1 MKRFATIVF
10 LCFCAVGLNL
20 VPSTMAQ
27 ALSGEAR
34 SHWNKALI
42 YMENAKAEDEWQMAV
57 NELEQVISLAPDFT
71 EAYLKL
77 GDSYSQLSSSEVV
90 EKAKYYWREYE
101 KRTPRASTE
110 IQDKI
115 DSLEAHYEISVL
127 RNREAIIESLVG
139 RWRSNK
145 DSTNDFYKDF
155 WDIEIFREGDKLML
169 GHVTELISY
178 DGINKKSEYY
188 HSYMEIPLNDDNIV
202 VEYKVAGI
210 TRKYKNGKYDGS
222 FSLPYVLQFV
232 FAQPQV
238 DGVIKGTKRVDYV
251 TTSEYIYLYKV
262 N

>member
-27 ALSGEAR
+27 TLSGEAR

-42 YMENAKAEDEWQMAV
+42 YIENAKAEDEWQMAV

-77 GDSYSQLSSSEVV
+77 GDSYSQLSSSEAV

-101 KRTPRASTE
+101 KRTPSAATE

-115 DSLEAHYEISVL
+115 DRLEAHYEISVL

-139 RWRSNK
+139 RWRSIK
-145 DSTNDFYKDF
+145 DDNRDFGTVPS
-155 WDIEIFREGDKLML
+155 DIEIFREGDKLML
-169 GHVTELISY
+169 RYVSIYTDY
-178 DGINKKSEYY
+178 DGINKKSHYST
-188 HSYMEIPLNDDNIV
+188 SYVEIPTEDSKISF
-202 VEYKVAGI
+202 EYKHI
-210 TRKYKNGKYDGS
+210 FSLKEYKNGQYYKT
-222 FSLPYVLQFV
+222 FNMNYVTEFV

-238 DGVIKGTKRVDYV
+238 DGVIKGTQRLDYV